1 MENEIGER
9 IRKFHKELP
18 AGVKL
23 VAVSKFHPAEAVQ
36 AAYDAGQ
43 RIFGESR
50 VQEFLQ
56 KRQLLPQ
63 DIEWHFIGHLQTN
76 KVRQVVPYISLIH
89 SVDSIKLLRLIDEES
104 LRIGKVTDV
113 LLQLHVAKEEA
124 KFGFTVEECL
134 ENAAS
139 GAFHEMDGIRIR
151 GVMGMATNTDDENE
165 IRKEFADI
173 RHVFDRLRKESFAGN
188 DSFTE
193 VSMGMSDD
201 YPLAVAGGSTMVR
214 IGSVI
219 FGMRE
224 Y

>member
-1 MENEIGER
+1 
-9 IRKFHKELP
+9 
-18 AGVKL
+18 
-23 VAVSKFHPAEAVQ
+23 
-36 AAYDAGQ
+36 
-43 RIFGESR
+43 
-50 VQEFLQ
+50 
-56 KRQLLPQ
+56 
-63 DIEWHFIGHLQTN
+63 
-76 KVRQVVPYISLIH
+76 
-89 SVDSIKLLRLIDEES
+89 
-104 LRIGKVTDV
+104 
-113 LLQLHVAKEEA
+113 
-124 KFGFTVEECL
+124 
-134 ENAAS
+134 
-139 GAFHEMDGIRIR
+139 
-151 GVMGMATNTDDENE
+151 MGMATNTDDENE

>member
-1 MENEIGER
+1 MESEIGER
-9 IRKFHKELP
+9 INRFRHELP

-23 VAVSKFHPAEAVQ
+23 VAVSKFHPAEAIQ
-36 AAYDAGQ
+36 SAYNAGQ

-76 KVRQVVPYISLIH
+76 KVRQIVPYISLIH
-89 SVDSIKLLRLIDEES
+89 SADSIKLLKVIDDES
-104 LRIGKVTDV
+104 RRIDRVTDV
-113 LLQLHVAKEEA
+113 LLQLHVAMEES
-124 KFGFTVEECL
+124 KFGFPVEECL
-134 ENAAS
+134 QVAAS
-139 GAFHEMDGIRIR
+139 GMLSEMNNIRIC
-151 GVMGMATNTDDENE
+151 GVMGMATNTNDENE

-173 RHVFDRLRKESFAGN
+173 RQVFDRLKKGPFAGR
-188 DSFTE
+188 DYFTE

-201 YPLAVAGGSTMVR
+201 YPVALAEGSTMIRV
-214 IGSVI
+214 GSVI

>member
-9 IRKFHKELP
+9 IKRFHSELP

-36 AAYDAGQ
+36 SAYDAGQ

-76 KVRQVVPYISLIH
+76 KVRQIIPYISLIH
-89 SVDSIKLLRLIDEES
+89 SADSIKLLRIIDGES
-104 LRIGKVTDV
+104 QRIGKVTDV
-113 LLQLHVAKEEA
+113 LLQLHVAREEA
-124 KFGFTVEECL
+124 KFGFTIGECMDA
-134 ENAAS
+134 AAS
-139 GAFHEMDGIRIR
+139 GVFMEMDNIRIC

-173 RHVFDRLRKESFAGN
+173 KHVYDSLKKGPFAGM
-188 DSFTE
+188 DYFTG

-201 YPLAVAGGSTMVR
+201 YPLAVAAGSTMVR